1 MDAESGLV
9 VRPAASEDLGS
20 LNDVYNEY
28 VVQSHATFDVEPT
41 TTDWRQEWFAHHG
54 YTGRYRVMVAVADG
68 RVIGYASSSRFRPK
82 PAYETSI
89 EVSVYVAGEA
99 VGRGV
104 GSQLYKSL
112 FAALRGEDVHRA
124 YAGIAL
130 PNPASVALH
139 ERFGFKKVAH
149 FTEQGRKFGRY
160 WDVAWYEKALSPA

>member
-1 MDAESGLV
+1 MSTVNRCERARSAAVRPCLPLNTMPSRTIRSTLVIVAIRFAPSADARHRLARGDAESGLV

-104 GSQLYKSL
+104 GSQVYKSL
-112 FAALRGEDVHRA
+112 FAALRG
-124 YAGIAL
+124 
-130 PNPASVALH
+130 
-139 ERFGFKKVAH
+139 
-149 FTEQGRKFGRY
+149 
-160 WDVAWYEKALSPA
+160 

>member
-1 MDAESGLV
+1 MDV
-9 VRPAASEDLGS
+9 FVRPARDEDLGS

-41 TTDWRQEWFAHHG
+41 TMEWRLEWFGHHG
-54 YTGRYRVMVAVADG
+54 LDGRHRVMVAVADE

-89 EVSVYVAGEA
+89 EVSVYVASDA
-99 VGRGV
+99 TGRGV
-104 GSQLYKSL
+104 GGHLYRSL
-112 FAALRGEDVHRA
+112 FAALLGEDIHRA

-130 PNPASVALH
+130 PNPASVAFH